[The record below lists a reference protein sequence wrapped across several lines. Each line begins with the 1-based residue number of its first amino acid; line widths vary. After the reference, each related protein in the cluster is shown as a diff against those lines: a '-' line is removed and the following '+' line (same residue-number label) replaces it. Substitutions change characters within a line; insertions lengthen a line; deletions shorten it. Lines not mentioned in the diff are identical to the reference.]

1 MIYIRYEFND
11 KAQAEAKI
19 EAFYNED
26 GEGNEVCNV
35 NAAFIRLNK
44 FVMTEGTYD
53 SEGVEITAP
62 ILSSG
67 YAVDVLWR
75 DLDASPYGWK
85 TYETYPNTP
94 KHRLF

>member
-1 MIYIRYEFND
+1 MIYLRYEFND
-11 KAQAEAKI
+11 KEQAEDKIAKL
-19 EAFYNED
+19 ED
-26 GEGNEVCNV
+26 V

-44 FVMTEGTYD
+44 FVITEGTYD

-62 ILSSG
+62 VMSEG

-85 TYETYPNTP
+85 SYEVTPSNP
-94 KHRLF
+94 KHKLL

>member
-1 MIYIRYEFND
+1 MIYLRYEFND
-11 KAQAEAKI
+11 KEQADSKI
-19 EAFYNED
+19 EAFYTTD
-26 GEGNEVCNV
+26 AEGNEVCSV

-62 ILSSG
+62 VMSEG

-85 TYETYPNTP
+85 TYEVEPSEP
-94 KHRLF
+94 KHKLL

>member
-1 MIYIRYEFND
+1 MKYIRYEFND
-11 KAQAEAKI
+11 KEQADSKI

-26 GEGNEVCNV
+26 GQLTTD
-35 NAAFIRLNK
+35 AAFIRLNK

-62 ILSSG
+62 VLSTG

-75 DLDASPYGWK
+75 DFDASPYGWK
-85 TYETYPNTP
+85 SFEVTP
-94 KHRLF
+94 TNPRHKLF

>member
-1 MIYIRYEFND
+1 MIYLRYEFND
-11 KAQAEAKI
+11 KEQAEEKIAKL
-19 EAFYNED
+19 ED
-26 GEGNEVCNV
+26 V

-62 ILSSG
+62 VMSNG

-75 DLDASPYGWK
+75 DLDA
-85 TYETYPNTP
+85 
-94 KHRLF
+94 

>member
-1 MIYIRYEFND
+1 MIYLRYEFND

-26 GEGNEVCNV
+26 GEGNDICNV
-35 NAAFIRLNK
+35 NAAFIKLNK

-62 ILSSG
+62 VMSEG

-85 TYETYPNTP
+85 SYEVTPTNP
-94 KHRLF
+94 KHKLL

>member
-1 MIYIRYEFND
+1 MIYLRYEFND
-11 KAQAEAKI
+11 KEQADTKI
-19 EAFYNED
+19 EAL
-26 GEGNEVCNV
+26 GEGV

-62 ILSSG
+62 IMSNG
-67 YAVDVLWR
+67 YALDVLWR

-85 TYETYPNTP
+85 TYEVEPNNP
-94 KHRLF
+94 KHILL

>member
-1 MIYIRYEFND
+1 MIYLRYEFND
-11 KAQAEAKI
+11 KEQAEEKIAKL
-19 EAFYNED
+19 ED
-26 GEGNEVCNV
+26 V
-35 NAAFIRLNK
+35 NAAFIKLNK

-62 ILSSG
+62 VMSEG

-85 TYETYPNTP
+85 SYEVEPSNP
-94 KHRLF
+94 KHKLL